1 MSTASD
7 TVRAERQGPVARI
20 TLNRPDRYNA
30 FDDEMSFAF
39 IDALKAANK
48 DPEVRVVVLTGAGKA
63 FCSGQDLKAVQGA
76 VSGAGAPR
84 DLGASV
90 EQRYNP
96 MLRAIYQSDKPFV
109 CRLNGVAAGAG
120 AGVAL
125 ACDVVIASEA
135 SSLLMAFARIG
146 LVPDSGISYILPRLV
161 GTRRAFELMA
171 LPETISADE
180 AWRLGMIN
188 RVVPATD
195 LDAATDAVVTRLA
208 SAPTKAIGYIK
219 KMLRQSWDHDLDRQL
234 LAEQHH
240 QQMAGLTDDYR
251 EGVTAFNE
259 KRAAQFKG
267 R

>member
-1 MSTASD
+1 MSTPTSD
-7 TVRAERQGPVARI
+7 TITSVKAGAVARI

-30 FDDEMSFAF
+30 FDDEMSYAF

-63 FCSGQDLKAVQGA
+63 FCSGQDLKAVKA
-76 VSGAGAPR
+76 VAEGLPR
-84 DLGASV
+84 NLGESV

-96 MLRAIYQSDKPFV
+96 MLRAIYLSEKPFV

-135 SSLLMAFARIG
+135 ASLLMAFARIG
-146 LVPDSGISYILPRLV
+146 LVPDSGISYILPRLI
-161 GTRRAFELMA
+161 GTRRAFELIAM
-171 LPETISADE
+171 PETVSADE
-180 AWRLGMIN
+180 AWRLGLVN
-188 RVVPATD
+188 RVVPATG
-195 LDAATDAVVTRLA
+195 LDEAVDAVVERLA
-208 SAPTKAIGYIK
+208 TAPTKAIGYIK
-219 KMLRQSWDHDLDRQL
+219 KMLRQSLDRDLDAQL

-240 QQMAGLTDDYR
+240 QQMAGLTADYR
-251 EGVTAFNE
+251 EGVAAFNE
-259 KRAAQFKG
+259 KRPAQFQG